1 MHAAVDVQSPCML
14 VTVVYAALDS
24 CVLLLLLLLL
34 LLQGTIIKK
43 LPGLDKK

>member
-1 MHAAVDVQSPCML
+1 ML
-14 VTVVYAALDS
+14 VTVVYAAPDS
-24 CVLLLLLLLL
+24 CVLLLLLLL

>member
-1 MHAAVDVQSPCML
+1 ML

-24 CVLLLLLLLL
+24 CVLLLLLLL
-34 LLQGTIIKK
+34 QGTIIKK